1 MPINKLRSGLDEQIL
16 EGGGA
21 GAGMMAASRSS
32 ARGANEKRLEQKI
45 SEMSE
50 KERAALENPGK
61 QFENL
66 SPLEAKTMRS
76 SARGANEKRLEQKI
90 SEMSEK
96 ERAAL
101 ENPGKQFETLSPGE
115 AKAMEKVRERR
126 QAEKKSLFEMTDKE
140 VNALT
145 PAQRRKLGSDV
156 TFKKGGMTASARA
169 DGCATKGKTRGKMV

>member
-21 GAGMMAASRSS
+21 GAGMMAAS
-32 ARGANEKRLEQKI
+32 
-45 SEMSE
+45 
-50 KERAALENPGK
+50 
-61 QFENL
+61 
-66 SPLEAKTMRS
+66 RS